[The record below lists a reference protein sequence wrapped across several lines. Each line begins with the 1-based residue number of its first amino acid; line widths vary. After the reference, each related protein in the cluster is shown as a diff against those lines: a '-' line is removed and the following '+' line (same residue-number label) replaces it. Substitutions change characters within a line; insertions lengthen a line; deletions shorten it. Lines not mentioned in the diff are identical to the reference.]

1 MGLPSTT
8 LADGYVI
15 FLSPHHSYLS
25 VRQPIPLDL
34 LTLATF
40 TDPPTQRGT
49 GLLRGLRGGGA
60 EKHGDMSY
68 TGGQA
73 APESAGDSRAVYPC
87 TIHHNG
93 RVGGLYTLYAE
104 SAASRAEWKQRLEE
118 AIGLRKIVQESNKV
132 FEIETLSSDT
142 FLIPSVMA
150 GPSAPTWNNDN
161 TFTGKVTCS
170 IPFSTSL
177 ALPISSSR
185 LKYFFRHRR
194 WAASYGYRLC
204 RGCMDRIPARL

>member
-1 MGLPSTT
+1 M
-8 LADGYVI
+8 
-15 FLSPHHSYLS
+15 
-25 VRQPIPLDL
+25 RQPIPLDL

-40 TDPPTQRGT
+40 TDPPTQLGT

-60 EKHGDMSY
+60 EKHGETSY
-68 TGGQA
+68 TGGMS

-93 RVGGLYTLYAE
+93 RVGGLYNLYAE
-104 SAASRAEWKQRLEE
+104 SAVSRAEWKQRLEE
-118 AIGLRKIVQESNKV
+118 AIGLRKIVQESNKM

-170 IPFSTSL
+170 IPFGTSL
-177 ALPISSSR
+177 APPISSKR
-185 LKYFFRHRR
+185 LRCFFRHPRR
-194 WAASYGYRLC
+194 AETYGHRLC
-204 RGCMDRIPARL
+204 